1 MANDFNYGRIEFPVR
16 EKSSSKLEKKN
27 SIYINVFCYEN
38 MLSFLIYISDQKF
51 ENSMDLLLIINEN
64 KSHYVCIKHFDR
76 FMFHKVK
83 NKNKNHFFKSCLQ
96 CFSTKNVLTEL
107 EEICLIINGAQSV
120 RFKKG
125 TIEFNFFFFF
135 NPLNTGGTCNVCSL
149 TKFCR

>member
-1 MANDFNYGRIEFPVR
+1 
-16 EKSSSKLEKKN
+16 
-27 SIYINVFCYEN
+27 
-38 MLSFLIYISDQKF
+38 
-51 ENSMDLLLIINEN
+51 MDLLLIINEN

-120 RFKKG
+120 GFKKG
-125 TIEFNFFFFF
+125 TIEFNFFF
-135 NPLNTGGTCNVCSL
+135 NPLNTGGTSNVCSL

>member
-38 MLSFLIYISDQKF
+38 ILSFLIYISDQKF

-64 KSHYVCIKHFDR
+64 KSHYICIKHFDR
-76 FMFHKVK
+76 FMFRKAK

-107 EEICLIINGAQSV
+107 EGICLIINGAQSV

>member
-38 MLSFLIYISDQKF
+38 ILSFLIYISDQKF

-64 KSHYVCIKHFDR
+64 KSHYICIKHFDR
-76 FMFHKVK
+76 FMFHKAK

-120 RFKKG
+120 GFKKG
-125 TIEFNFFFFF
+125 TIEFNFFF
-135 NPLNTGGTCNVCSL
+135 NPLNTGGTSNVCSL